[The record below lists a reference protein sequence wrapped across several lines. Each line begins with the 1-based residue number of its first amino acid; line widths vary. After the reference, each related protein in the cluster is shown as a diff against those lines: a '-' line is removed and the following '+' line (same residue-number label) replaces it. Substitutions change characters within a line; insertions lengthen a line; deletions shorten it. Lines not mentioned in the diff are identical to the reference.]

1 MFPYDIEE
9 DEEVLLEDEEEA
21 EPKEYE
27 IDFETGQLTGRIVT
41 GLEAIL
47 VWAWLAL
54 NTAKYR
60 YIQYSWDYGH
70 ELDTL
75 VGQRLDAEYMETSV
89 QTMLE
94 ECLLINKHITDIEV
108 MEFNIDDNKAT
119 GKIRIITD
127 YGEGELYIDV

>member
-1 MFPYDIEE
+1 MFPYDI
-9 DEEVLLEDEEEA
+9 DEEEEILLDDEDDI

-54 NTAKYR
+54 HTAKYR
-60 YIQYSWDYGH
+60 YIQYSWDYGN
-70 ELDTL
+70 EVDTL
-75 VGQRLDAEYMETSV
+75 IGQKADAEYIETSV
-89 QTMLE
+89 KTMLE

-108 MEFNIDDNKAT
+108 IEFNIEDNKAT

>member
-94 ECLLINKHITDIEV
+94 ECLLLNEHITGVEILG
-108 MEFNIDDNKAT
+108 FNIEENKVA
-119 GKIRIITD
+119 GKIKIITD
-127 YGEGELYIDV
+127 YGEGELDV

>member
-1 MFPYDIEE
+1 MFPYDI
-9 DEEVLLEDEEEA
+9 DEEEEILLDDEDDI

-47 VWAWLAL
+47 VWAWIAL
-54 NTAKYR
+54 HTAKYR
-60 YIQYSWDYGH
+60 YIQYSWDYGN
-70 ELDTL
+70 EVDTL
-75 VGQRLDAEYMETSV
+75 IGQKADAEYIETSV
-89 QTMLE
+89 KTMLE

-108 MEFNIDDNKAT
+108 IEFNIEDNKAT

>member
-75 VGQRLDAEYMETSV
+75 IGQASNENLETSV

-94 ECLLINKHITDIEV
+94 ECLLLNEHITGVGIL
-108 MEFNIDDNKAT
+108 EFNIEENKVA
-119 GKIRIITD
+119 GKIKIITD
-127 YGEGELYIDV
+127 YGEGELDV

>member
-1 MFPYDIEE
+1 MFPYDI
-9 DEEVLLEDEEEA
+9 DEEEDVLSEEEEEV

-27 IDFETGQLTGRIVT
+27 VNFETGQLTGRIVT
-41 GLEAIL
+41 GLKAIL

-54 NTAKYR
+54 HTARYR
-60 YIQYSWDYGH
+60 YVQYSWDYGH

-94 ECLLINKHITDIEV
+94 ECLLLNEHITGVEIL
-108 MEFNIDDNKAT
+108 EFNIEENKVA
-119 GKIRIITD
+119 GKIKIITD
-127 YGEGELYIDV
+127 YGEGELDV

>member
-27 IDFETGQLTGRIVT
+27 IDFETGQLTGRIAT

-75 VGQRLDAEYMETSV
+75 IGQPNNENLETSI
-89 QTMLE
+89 QTMIE
-94 ECLLINKHITDIEV
+94 ECLLVNEYIIDVEV
-108 MEFNIDDNKAT
+108 LEFNIGNDIVT
-119 GKIRIITD
+119 GKIKIITD
-127 YGEGELYIDV
+127 YGEGELDV

>member
-75 VGQRLDAEYMETSV
+75 IGQASNENLETSI
-89 QTMLE
+89 QTMIE
-94 ECLLINKHITDIEV
+94 ECLLVNEYITDVEV
-108 MEFNIDDNKAT
+108 LEFNIEENKVA
-119 GKIRIITD
+119 GKIKIITD
-127 YGEGELYIDV
+127 YGEGELDV

>member
-1 MFPYDIEE
+1 MFPYDIDEE
-9 DEEVLLEDEEEA
+9 EEVLLDEEEEI

-27 IDFETGQLTGRIVT
+27 IDFETGQLTGRVVT
-41 GLEAIL
+41 GLDAIL

-70 ELDTL
+70 EIDTL
-75 VGQRLDAEYMETSV
+75 VGQRDTEHIETSV

-94 ECLLINKHITDIEV
+94 ECLMVNENITDVEV
-108 MEFNIDDNKAT
+108 LEVDLEGDKVVVRV
-119 GKIRIITD
+119 KIITD
-127 YGEGELYIDV
+127 YGEGELDV